1 MLVFS
6 EDALSAIRKRERC
19 GLVVVRK
26 EGHGLTGTS
35 QTPGSDGVPPPQ
47 FEIGIAH
54 RDGSLL
60 VSISGE
66 FDLGATPEFERV
78 VSELTGGGLRA
89 VEIDLRRVTFIDST
103 GLRMLVDV
111 ERVARE
117 RELPL
122 RIVRGGSAVERV
134 LQLTGLDQV
143 LPLVDE

>member
-1 MLVFS
+1 M
-6 EDALSAIRKRERC
+6 
-19 GLVVVRK
+19 
-26 EGHGLTGTS
+26 
-35 QTPGSDGVPPPQ
+35 
-47 FEIGIAH
+47 
-54 RDGSLL
+54 
-60 VSISGE
+60 SGE

-78 VSELTGGGLRA
+78 VSELTGEGLRA

-122 RIVRGGSAVERV
+122 RIVRGGRAVERL